1 MEENFY
7 NKLTEFMDSK
17 DIYLNENMSKHTS
30 FKAGGNAKI
39 FVKVYTYD
47 ILRKILELIS
57 KYNINY
63 YILGNGTNVLFRDK
77 EFNGI
82 VIQIKFEQIEINGNI
97 VTVGAGVKNAIL
109 SNKLLN
115 EGLTGFEFASG
126 IPGTIGGAIKMN
138 AGAYGSEFKDIVKTV
153 TFMQFNGEIKTIKNE
168 ECFFSYRNSIFFKMK
183 VIILSATFELEYRN
197 KEEIKSK
204 INEYNQARREKQ
216 PIEYPSAGS
225 TFKRG
230 EDFITAKIIDEC
242 GLKGYR
248 IGDAQVSEKHA
259 GFIINKG
266 NASATEI
273 IKLIENVKKIVLEKT
288 NKKIELEIEII

>member
-30 FKAGGNAKI
+30 FKAGGKAKI
-39 FVKVYTYD
+39 FVKIYSYD
-47 ILRKILELIS
+47 TLKKILELIN
-57 KYNINY
+57 KYNIDY
-63 YILGNGTNVLFRDK
+63 YILGNGTNVLFRDE

-138 AGAYGSEFKDIVKTV
+138 AGAYGAEFKDIVKTV

-168 ECFFSYRNSIFFKMK
+168 DCFFSYRNSIFFKMK
-183 VIILSATFELEYRN
+183 VIILSATFELEHKN
-197 KEEIKSK
+197 KEKIKAK
-204 INEYNQARREKQ
+204 ISEYAKTRREKQ

-259 GFIINKG
+259 GFIINRG

>member
-30 FKAGGNAKI
+30 FKAGGKAKI
-39 FVKVYTYD
+39 FVKIYSYD
-47 ILRKILELIS
+47 TLKKILELIN
-57 KYNINY
+57 KYNIDY
-63 YILGNGTNVLFRDK
+63 YILGNGTNVLFRDE

-168 ECFFSYRNSIFFKMK
+168 DCFFSYRNSIFFKMK
-183 VIILSATFELEYRN
+183 VIILSATFELEHKN
-197 KEEIKSK
+197 KEKIKAK
-204 INEYNQARREKQ
+204 ISEYAKTRREKQ

-242 GLKGYR
+242 GLKGYK

-259 GFIINKG
+259 GFVINRG

-273 IKLIENVKKIVLEKT
+273 IELIENIKRIVFEKT
-288 NKKIELEIEII
+288 NKKIELEIEIV

>member
-7 NKLTEFMDSK
+7 NKLTEFMDFK

-30 FKAGGNAKI
+30 FKAGGKAKI
-39 FVKVYTYD
+39 FVKIYSYD
-47 ILRKILELIS
+47 TLKKILELIN
-57 KYNINY
+57 KYNIDY
-63 YILGNGTNVLFRDK
+63 YILGNGTNVLFRDE

-168 ECFFSYRNSIFFKMK
+168 DCFFSYRNSIFFKMK
-183 VIILSATFELEYRN
+183 VIILSATLELEHKN
-197 KEEIKSK
+197 KEEIKAK
-204 INEYNQARREKQ
+204 ISEYAKTRREKQ

-242 GLKGYR
+242 GLKGYK

-259 GFIINKG
+259 GFVINRG

-273 IKLIENVKKIVLEKT
+273 IELIENIKRIVFEKT

>member
-1 MEENFY
+1 M
-7 NKLTEFMDSK
+7 
-17 DIYLNENMSKHTS
+17 
-30 FKAGGNAKI
+30 
-39 FVKVYTYD
+39 
-47 ILRKILELIS
+47 
-57 KYNINY
+57 NINY
-63 YILGNGTNVLFRDK
+63 YILGNGTNVLFRDE

-97 VTVGAGVKNAIL
+97 VTVGAGIKNAIL

>member
-30 FKAGGNAKI
+30 FKAGGKAKI
-39 FVKVYTYD
+39 FVKIYSYD
-47 ILRKILELIS
+47 TLKKILELIN
-57 KYNINY
+57 KYNIDY
-63 YILGNGTNVLFRDK
+63 YILGNGTNVLFRDE

-168 ECFFSYRNSIFFKMK
+168 DCFFSYRNSIFFKMK
-183 VIILSATFELEYRN
+183 VIILSATFELEHKN
-197 KEEIKSK
+197 KEEIKAK
-204 INEYNQARREKQ
+204 ISEYAKTRREKQ

-242 GLKGYR
+242 GLKGYK

-259 GFIINKG
+259 GFVINRG

-273 IKLIENVKKIVLEKT
+273 IELIENIKRIVFEKT